1 MHIFSRLIA
10 ILLAALTFPLRLLG
24 FGPSPDTAQAR
35 AAVALANAGPAPP
48 NDVAER
54 PRSPFEGADLGHLV
68 KDHAAARLGQRASGM
83 PALDPLPFWLL
94 FWFEGLDEVR
104 LRKVASASI
113 PGWLLQKHLL
123 AGTSGTLPSIGY
135 VTPAPKG
142 SGNGG
147 TAGGKE
153 GKSGGGVKPASLN
166 DVLEEMGYAPAR
178 TMRMR

>member
-1 MHIFSRLIA
+1 MNFFSRLIA
-10 ILLAALTFPLRLLG
+10 ILLAALTFPLRILG
-24 FGPSPDTAQAR
+24 FGPGPGSAQAL
-35 AAVALANAGPAPP
+35 AVEALADAEPAPA
-48 NDVAER
+48 NDER
-54 PRSPFEGADLGHLV
+54 PRSTFEGADLGHLV
-68 KDHAAARLGQRASGM
+68 KDHAGARLGQRAAGM
-83 PALDPLPFWLL
+83 PALDPLPFWLQH
-94 FWFEGLDEVR
+94 WFDGLDEVR

-123 AGTSGTLPSIGY
+123 AGTSGTLPSLGY

-153 GKSGGGVKPASLN
+153 GKSGGGVKPATL
-166 DVLEEMGYAPAR
+166 DEVLEEMGYAPAR